1 LLEPERGSEAPA
13 RHLLQGAGATI
24 SRVDPASDA
33 ARWCVAQYF
42 DELSKRFEH
51 GFDVTRS
58 LPAEDTEFRPPRGA
72 FLVASV
78 DGEPIACG
86 GVKTTSPGVG
96 YLKRMWVAGSAR
108 GLGMG
113 RRMLDALESQ
123 TRELGL
129 TTVQLETNRSLLEA
143 IQLYRSA
150 GYVEV
155 PPFND
160 EPYADHWFEKRLAP

>member
-1 LLEPERGSEAPA
+1 LLEPERDSNAPA
-13 RHLLQGAGATI
+13 RHLLQAAGATI
-24 SRVDPASDA
+24 ERVDPASDA

-42 DELSKRFEH
+42 DEIAKRFEH

-58 LPAEDTEFRPPRGA
+58 LPAEVSDFRPPRGA

-78 DGEPIACG
+78 DGESIACG
-86 GVKTTSPGVG
+86 GVKRTSPGVG
-96 YLKRMWVAGSAR
+96 YLKRMWVASSAR

-155 PPFND
+155 APFND